1 MSSLLKTI
9 YDNAVKNSEVFSKQ
23 AYRHNDAV
31 KKVAS
36 ALYCMIGKGG
46 YELLQTNLG
55 SALPSINT
63 VQRQVSQRKITEGQF
78 HFNELKTHLIEWN
91 APLRVNIHIDDT
103 RIKNDV
109 KYDAASDRFVRYC
122 LPQKDAIPE
131 VDYFRLQSF
140 EEIKSAFVNNSLAKC
155 AYRIVAKSV
164 NTTVP
169 SFILCLL
176 GTDSKYKHSD
186 ITLRWKHIA
195 TSLGKLGITVL
206 SNGADG
212 AGPFLKAMITE
223 SKLFS
228 RSEHLPVK
236 WTFFLMPII
245 NAQNLNAQDHVH
257 LLAKLRSR
265 LLKPSNLLVLGT
277 ENACRTHIQHVFD
290 RFPKEKHNLT
300 QRAIDSRDKQNYTS
314 IRSLISKDVEH
325 CLMDLNPKIRNL
337 GTIVYLSL
345 MRNIRDSVFN
355 KSISSLKRIELMWTA
370 AFFCRIW
377 RKWI

>member
-1 MSSLLKTI
+1 MRFLKWT
-9 YDNAVKNSEVFSKQ
+9 
-23 AYRHNDAV
+23 
-31 KKVAS
+31 
-36 ALYCMIGKGG
+36 
-46 YELLQTNLG
+46 
-55 SALPSINT
+55 
-63 VQRQVSQRKITEGQF
+63 
-78 HFNELKTHLIEWN
+78 
-91 APLRVNIHIDDT
+91 
-103 RIKNDV
+103 
-109 KYDAASDRFVRYC
+109 
-122 LPQKDAIPE
+122 
-131 VDYFRLQSF
+131 RLQSF
-140 EEIKSAFVNNSLAKC
+140 EEIKSAFVNNSVAKYAHC
-155 AYRIVAKSV
+155 IVAKSV

-186 ITLRWKHIA
+186 ITLRWKYIA
-195 TSLGKLGITVL
+195 SSLGNLGITVL

-212 AGPFLKAMITE
+212 AGPFLKAMINE

-277 ENACRTHIQHVFD
+277 ETACRAHIQHVFD
-290 RFPKEKHNLT
+290 KFPKEKHNLT
-300 QRAIDSRDKQNYTS
+300 QRAIDNRDKQNYTS
-314 IRSLISKDVEH
+314 IPSLISKDVEH

-337 GTIVYLSL
+337 GTIVYLRL

-355 KSISSLKRIELMWTA
+355 KSISPLKRIELVWTA
-370 AFFCRIW
+370 VFFCRIW
-377 RKWI
+377 RKWIQNNGYSEKEHFVTDNISSCIEINGHLILSLVVSVLQGKLPKECLRIWTTGYKLVNKHFVYCGQ